1 MNAVTTT
8 EARAVNTAAS
18 SAANVLQ
25 AADPSKYMILVP
37 LSRLVLR
44 RTGRNVRKTPR
55 MSIPELAASIQ
66 RVGLLQNLIVIP
78 AADGLHYEVVAGGRR
93 LAALKLLAK
102 KHRIAKDWDVPCLQ
116 VADGTARTASLTE
129 NVQREAMHPA
139 DQFEAFAALVAEG
152 RPIEDIAADFSV
164 TPLVVQ
170 RRLKLANVSPR
181 LMADYRADAVSLDQL
196 MALAGTDDHAAQE
209 SRFLRRPDS
218 GSATL
223 RICANASPSGKSTL
237 TGIRWCASSGWTPT
251 SRRAAVSAAT
261 CSRKAM
267 TRACTS
273 TDAAL
278 LERLAQDKLAGIAA
292 EVKAEGWA
300 WADAT
305 PGMTHADLHAFQRAP
320 RERREPNKREAQRIE
335 KLQAKMHELAE
346 AVDAAMDADDED
358 KADALQEEGEAL
370 GEQLQ
375 ALEEGLQGYAASVK
389 AAAGAIVTIDRNGEA
404 VIHRGLLREAEAK
417 ALRTLEKLRQGFG
430 SVEGEAESGNETEDD
445 EQPKTAAMS
454 DRLAQRLSA
463 HRTAALQIEVARHPQ
478 TALAAV
484 VHSMVQ
490 TVLQER
496 HYGHGLPLGVS
507 LKVQDRLE
515 GMAPDWPESPAA
527 VALRELQQVVGE
539 ALPEDS
545 AELFAALLA
554 KPQDELVRLLA
565 VCVASTVDVVT
576 LRTTQRQPGGELA
589 QAVGFDMAAWWTPT
603 AEGYFKHVSKAVI
616 LDAVG
621 EYAPEH
627 VTRLAKL
634 KKADIA
640 SEAER
645 LADGTGWMPAI
656 FTKADVPEESP
667 QVAQQNG
674 AEEAATIPGT
684 QAGRRDA
691 GIGDSHRGGQVDP
704 AGPAAG
710 AATAHRSD
718 LQRAQLRLPA
728 GAQRASGA

>member
-1 MNAVTTT
+1 MNAIPQT
-8 EARAVNTAAS
+8 EARALNTAA
-18 SAANVLQ
+18 AIPLET
-25 AADPSKYMILVP
+25 ADPTKNLILVP
-37 LSRLVLR
+37 LSRLVSR
-44 RTGRNVRKTPR
+44 PTGRNVRKTPR

-66 RVGLLQNLIVIP
+66 RVGLLQNLIVIA
-78 AADGLHYEVVAGGRR
+78 AADGEHYEVVAGGRR

-102 KHRIAKDWDVPCLQ
+102 KHRISKEWEVPCLL

-181 LMADYRADAVSLDQL
+181 LMADYRADAVTLDQL
-196 MALAGTDDHAAQE
+196 MALSITDDHAAQE
-209 SRFLRRPDS
+209 SAFYDAPTWQRQPSALRDRLTDREIDAYRHPLVRFVGLDTYEAA
-218 GSATL
+218 G
-223 RICANASPSGKSTL
+223 G
-237 TGIRWCASSGWTPT
+237 GIRRDLFAEADAG
-251 SRRAAVSAAT
+251 VYL
-261 CSRKAM
+261 
-267 TRACTS
+267 

-300 WADAT
+300 WVDA
-305 PGMTHADLHAFQRAP
+305 PPAVTHADLHAFQRTP
-320 RERREPNKREAQRIE
+320 RERREPTKREAQRIE
-335 KLQAKMHELAE
+335 KLQAKLHELAA
-346 AVDAAMDADDED
+346 AVDDALDADDEE
-358 KADALQEEGEAL
+358 KGDALQEEGEAL

-375 ALEEGLQGYAASVK
+375 ALEDGLQDYGVTVK
-389 AAAGAIVTIDRNGEA
+389 AAAGAIVTIDRNGQA

-417 ALRTLEKLRQGFG
+417 ALRALERLRQGFG
-430 SVEGEAESGNETEDD
+430 SDGEAENDD
-445 EQPKTAAMS
+445 GGKEADDAPKTAAMS

-478 TALAAV
+478 AALAAL
-484 VHSMVQ
+484 VHGMVQ
-490 TVLQER
+490 TVLQDS
-496 HYGHGLPLGVS
+496 HYGLNHDSLPLGVR
-507 LKVQDRLE
+507 LTVQDRLE

-527 VALRELQQVVGE
+527 MALRELQLVAGE
-539 ALPEDS
+539 ALPQDS

-565 VCVASTVDVVT
+565 VCVVSTVNVVT
-576 LRTTQRQPGGELA
+576 PRATTPKPGAELV
-589 QAVGFDMAAWWTPT
+589 QALGLDMAAWWKPT

-616 LDAVG
+616 LEAVG
-621 EYAPEH
+621 TFAPSH

-656 FTKADVPEESP
+656 FQSEES
-667 QVAQQNG
+667 QQ
-674 AEEAATIPGT
+674 AEQDAATDAEAPE
-684 QAGRRDA
+684 QAA
-691 GIGDSHRGGQVDP
+691 VLANEQP
-704 AGPAAG
+704 QAEALAA
-710 AATAHRSD
+710 
-718 LQRAQLRLPA
+718 
-728 GAQRASGA
+728 

>member
-1 MNAVTTT
+1 MNAINHT
-8 EARAVNTAAS
+8 EAQAIHATA
-18 SAANVLQ
+18 SAAPAVLLE
-25 AADPSKYMILVP
+25 ATDPSKNLILVP
-37 LSRLVLR
+37 LSRLVSR
-44 RTGRNVRKTPR
+44 PTGRNVRKTPR

-66 RVGLLQNLIVIP
+66 RVGLLQNLIVT
-78 AADGLHYEVVAGGRR
+78 ATADGEHYEVVAGGRR

-102 KHRIAKDWDVPCLQ
+102 KHRISKEWEVPCLL

-181 LMADYRADAVSLDQL
+181 LLADYRAEAVSLDQL
-196 MALAGTDDHAAQE
+196 MALAITDDHAAQE
-209 SRFLRRPDS
+209 AAFYDAPTWQRSPHNLRDRLTEREIDAHRHPLVRFVGLDVYEAAGGGTRRDLFAEADS
-218 GSATL
+218 GVYL
-223 RICANASPSGKSTL
+223 
-237 TGIRWCASSGWTPT
+237 
-251 SRRAAVSAAT
+251 
-261 CSRKAM
+261 
-267 TRACTS
+267 
-273 TDAAL
+273 TDAML
-278 LERLAQDKLAGIAA
+278 LERLAQDKLASLAA

-300 WADAT
+300 WVDAT
-305 PGMTHADLHAFQRAP
+305 PGTTHADLQAFQRAP
-320 RERREPNKREAQRIE
+320 RQRRSPNKREAQRIE
-335 KLQAKMHELAE
+335 KLQTKMQALAE
-346 AVDAAMDADDED
+346 AVDAALDADDEE
-358 KADALQEEGEAL
+358 KAGALQEEGEHL

-375 ALEEGLQGYAASVK
+375 ALDDGLQGYGEAVK

-417 ALRTLEKLRQGFG
+417 ALRTLERLRQGFG
-430 SVEGEAESGNETEDD
+430 SEADNDDEGEEADNA
-445 EQPKTAAMS
+445 PKTAAMS

-478 TALAAV
+478 VALAAL
-484 VHSMVQ
+484 VHGMVQ
-490 TVLQER
+490 TVL
-496 HYGHGLPLGVS
+496 HGSYYGHDLPLGVK
-507 LKVQDRLE
+507 LTQQDRLE

-527 VALRELQQVVGE
+527 VALRELQQVAGE

-576 LRTTQRQPGGELA
+576 PRATQHQPGAELT
-589 QAVGFDMAAWWTPT
+589 QAVGLDIAAWWQPT
-603 AEGYFKHVSKAVI
+603 AEGYFQHVPKAAI
-616 LDAVG
+616 LEAVG
-621 EYAPEH
+621 EFAPEH

-634 KKADIA
+634 KKGDIV

-656 FTKADVPEESP
+656 FADEAT
-667 QVAQQNG
+667 QRAAQ
-674 AEEAATIPGT
+674 EVVTDEAAEAPAEVAAVADEQT
-684 QAGRRDA
+684 QAEA
-691 GIGDSHRGGQVDP
+691 L
-704 AGPAAG
+704 AA
-710 AATAHRSD
+710 
-718 LQRAQLRLPA
+718 
-728 GAQRASGA
+728 

>member
-1 MNAVTTT
+1 MNAITQT
-8 EARAVNTAAS
+8 EARAVNRATT
-18 SAANVLQ
+18 LE
-25 AADPSKYMILVP
+25 AADPSKNLILVP

-44 RTGRNVRKTPR
+44 HTGRNVRKTPR

-66 RVGLLQNLIVIP
+66 RVGLLQNLIVIT
-78 AADGLHYEVVAGGRR
+78 AADGEHYEVVAGGRR

-102 KHRIAKDWDVPCLQ
+102 KHRIAKDWEVPCLL

-181 LMADYRADAVSLDQL
+181 LMADYRANAVTLDQL
-196 MALAGTDDHAAQE
+196 MALAITDDHAAQE
-209 SRFLRRPDS
+209 GAFYDAPTWQRQPSALRERLTEREIDAYRHPLVRFVGLDTYEAAGGGVRRDLFAE
-218 GSATL
+218 GDAGVYL
-223 RICANASPSGKSTL
+223 
-237 TGIRWCASSGWTPT
+237 
-251 SRRAAVSAAT
+251 
-261 CSRKAM
+261 
-267 TRACTS
+267 

-278 LERLAQDKLAGIAA
+278 LERLVQDKLAGIAA
-292 EVKAEGWA
+292 KVRGEGWA
-300 WADAT
+300 WVDAT
-305 PGMTHADLHAFQRAP
+305 PGVTHADLHAFQRAP
-320 RERREPNKREAQRIE
+320 RERREPTKREAQRIE
-335 KLQAKMHELAE
+335 KLQAKMQGVGE
-346 AVDAAMDADDED
+346 ALDAALEAEDED

-375 ALEEGLQGYAASVK
+375 ALEDGLQDYGPNVK
-389 AAAGAIVTIDRNGEA
+389 AAAGTIITIDRNGQA

-417 ALRTLEKLRQGFG
+417 ALRTLERLRQGFG
-430 SVEGEAESGNETEDD
+430 SEDAENDDEGEDAEDT
-445 EQPKTAAMS
+445 PKVAAMS

-478 TALAAV
+478 VALAALA
-484 VHSMVQ
+484 HGMVQ
-490 TVLQER
+490 AFLQAS
-496 HYGHGLPLGVS
+496 HYGTDLPLGVR
-507 LKVQDRLE
+507 LTVQNRLE
-515 GMAPDWPESPAA
+515 GMAPDWPESSAA
-527 VALRELQQVVGE
+527 VALRELQQAWGGK
-539 ALPEDS
+539 LPEDS

-554 KPQDELVRLLA
+554 MEQGELVKLLA

-576 LRTTQRQPGGELA
+576 PRATQHQPGEELA
-589 QAVGFDMAAWWTPT
+589 QAVGLDMAAWWQPT
-603 AEGYFKHVSKAVI
+603 ADGYFRHVPKAVI
-616 LDAVG
+616 LQAVG

-656 FTKADVPEESP
+656 FKTEGSREVAPE
-667 QVAQQNG
+667 
-674 AEEAATIPGT
+674 
-684 QAGRRDA
+684 
-691 GIGDSHRGGQVDP
+691 
-704 AGPAAG
+704 AGPEQDAPENAEAVADEPAEALAA
-710 AATAHRSD
+710 
-718 LQRAQLRLPA
+718 
-728 GAQRASGA
+728 

>member
-1 MNAVTTT
+1 M
-8 EARAVNTAAS
+8 
-18 SAANVLQ
+18 
-25 AADPSKYMILVP
+25 
-37 LSRLVLR
+37 
-44 RTGRNVRKTPR
+44 RKTPR

-66 RVGLLQNLIVIP
+66 RVGLLQNLIVI
-78 AADGLHYEVVAGGRR
+78 ASADGEHYEVVAGGRR

-102 KHRIAKDWDVPCLQ
+102 KHRISKEWEVPCLL

-196 MALAGTDDHAAQE
+196 MALSITDDHAAQE
-209 SRFLRRPDS
+209 SAFYDAPQWQRQPSALRERLTEREIDAYRHPLVRFVGLDTYEAAGGGVRRDLFAE
-218 GSATL
+218 GDAGVYL
-223 RICANASPSGKSTL
+223 
-237 TGIRWCASSGWTPT
+237 
-251 SRRAAVSAAT
+251 
-261 CSRKAM
+261 
-267 TRACTS
+267 

-278 LERLAQDKLAGIAA
+278 LDRLAQDRLAGIAA
-292 EVKAEGWA
+292 TVRAEGWA
-300 WADAT
+300 WVDAT
-305 PGMTHADLHAFQRAP
+305 PGVTHADLHAFQRAP

-335 KLQAKMHELAE
+335 KLQARMHQLAE

-358 KADALQEEGEAL
+358 KADALQEEGETV

-375 ALEEGLQGYAASVK
+375 ALEDGLQDYGQTVK

-404 VIHRGLLREAEAK
+404 VIHRGLMREAEAK

-430 SVEGEAESGNETEDD
+430 SVEDETESDD
-445 EQPKTAAMS
+445 EGESEEAPKATIS

-478 TALAAV
+478 AALAAV
-484 VHSMVQ
+484 VHGMVQ
-490 TVLQER
+490 TILQER
-496 HYGHGLPLGVS
+496 RYGHDLPLGVS

-527 VALRELQQVVGE
+527 VALRELQQAWRGK
-539 ALPEDS
+539 LPEDS
-545 AELFAALLA
+545 TALFAALLA
-554 KPQDELVRLLA
+554 MEQAELVKLLA
-565 VCVASTVDVVT
+565 VCVATTVDVVT
-576 LRTTQRQPGGELA
+576 PRTTPHQPGAELA
-589 QAVGFDMAAWWTPT
+589 QAVGLDMAAWWKPT
-603 AEGYFKHVSKAVI
+603 AESYFKHVSKAVI

-621 EYAPEH
+621 EFAPAH

-656 FTKADVPEESP
+656 FKAEGPQQAVKES
-667 QVAQQNG
+667 AQQ
-674 AEEAATIPGT
+674 
-684 QAGRRDA
+684 
-691 GIGDSHRGGQVDP
+691 
-704 AGPAAG
+704 AGPEQDAPDDAEAMADEPAEALAA
-710 AATAHRSD
+710 
-718 LQRAQLRLPA
+718 
-728 GAQRASGA
+728 

>member
-1 MNAVTTT
+1 MNAINHT
-8 EARAVNTAAS
+8 EAQAIHATA
-18 SAANVLQ
+18 SAAPVVLLE
-25 AADPSKYMILVP
+25 AADPSKNLILVP
-37 LSRLVLR
+37 LSRLVSR
-44 RTGRNVRKTPR
+44 PTGRNVRKTPR

-66 RVGLLQNLIVIP
+66 RVGLLQNLIVT
-78 AADGLHYEVVAGGRR
+78 ATADGERYEVVAGGRR

-102 KHRIAKDWDVPCLQ
+102 KHRISKEWEVPCLL

-181 LMADYRADAVSLDQL
+181 LLADYRAEAVSLDQL
-196 MALAGTDDHAAQE
+196 MALAITDDHTAQE
-209 SRFLRRPDS
+209 AAFYDAPTWQRSPHNLRDRLTEREIDAHRHPLVRFVGLDTYEAAGGGTRRDLFAEADS
-218 GSATL
+218 GVYL
-223 RICANASPSGKSTL
+223 
-237 TGIRWCASSGWTPT
+237 
-251 SRRAAVSAAT
+251 
-261 CSRKAM
+261 
-267 TRACTS
+267 
-273 TDAAL
+273 TDATL
-278 LERLAQDKLAGIAA
+278 LERLAQDKLASLAA

-300 WADAT
+300 WVDAT
-305 PGMTHADLHAFQRAP
+305 LGTTHADLQAFQRAP
-320 RERREPNKREAQRIE
+320 KQRRSPNKREAQRIE
-335 KLQAKMHELAE
+335 KLQTKMQALAE
-346 AVDAAMDADDED
+346 AVDAALDADDEE
-358 KADALQEEGEAL
+358 KADALQEEGEHL

-375 ALEEGLQGYAASVK
+375 ALENGLQDYGEAVK

-417 ALRTLEKLRQGFG
+417 ALRTLERLRQGFG
-430 SVEGEAESGNETEDD
+430 SEGEAGNDD
-445 EQPKTAAMS
+445 TGEEADDAPKPAAMS

-478 TALAAV
+478 VALAAL
-484 VHSMVQ
+484 VHRMVQ
-490 TVLQER
+490 TVLQSS
-496 HYGHGLPLGVS
+496 HYGHDLPLGVK
-507 LKVQDRLE
+507 LTQQDRLE

-527 VALRELQQVVGE
+527 VALRELQQVAGE
-539 ALPEDS
+539 ALPEGS

-576 LRTTQRQPGGELA
+576 PRATAQQPGAELA
-589 QAVGFDMAAWWTPT
+589 QAVGLDMAAWWQPT

-621 EYAPEH
+621 AFAPES

-645 LADGTGWMPAI
+645 LADGAGWMPTI
-656 FTKADVPEESP
+656 FRTEAPQQDVKADEEAEAP
-667 QVAQQNG
+667 
-674 AEEAATIPGT
+674 EEAAAVVNEQP
-684 QAGRRDA
+684 QAEA
-691 GIGDSHRGGQVDP
+691 L
-704 AGPAAG
+704 AA
-710 AATAHRSD
+710 
-718 LQRAQLRLPA
+718 
-728 GAQRASGA
+728 